1 MNYPFEKWYEALS
14 VLPAADRAAVIGA
27 VMDYIHMPEAPAP
40 KLQAALAALVTLLK
54 MEVDAINLRRE
65 KARRRRQ
72 EKKEAAAAGAPK
84 PEAAP
89 QEETRP
95 DTDKP
100 MATIDSGPYTIMLHD
115 IDSPHSRRQSLQAER
130 SRAARLERVPLL

>member
-40 KLQAALAALVTLLK
+40 KLQPALAALVTLLK

-72 EKKEAAAAGAPK
+72 EMKAAGAPK
-84 PEAAP
+84 PEPAP
-89 QEETRP
+89 QEATRP

-115 IDSPHSRRQSLQAER
+115 IDSPHSQRQSLQAER
-130 SRAARLERVPLL
+130 SRAARHERVPLL